1 LQGKFPAI
9 ATKNDFYVAL
19 AYTVRDRQL
28 QRWINTIETYLGQ
41 REPKIVCYLSAEFL
55 LGPRLANSLINLGIS
70 DGVRQSWWQSL
81 PLGPTGYGNSPYQC
95 LSSFAGSGLLI
106 SPDSLIVD
114 GLLRP
119 GDCQEGGPFSN
130 EAVDY
135 DAATAFKHKLLEKAW
150 TNFRGMAHSALRQE
164 YDQFCIQHAHWL
176 NDYALLR
183 RLSLFGFG
191 ERRIFCP
198 DLP

>member
-1 LQGKFPAI
+1 MAEADWPVSTIPFAPQYRSSGVLLHITSLPSPYGVGDVGPTAFAMVDRLQA
-9 ATKNDFYVAL
+9 AD
-19 AYTVRDRQL
+19 
-28 QRWINTIETYLGQ
+28 
-41 REPKIVCYLSAEFL
+41 
-55 LGPRLANSLINLGIS
+55 
-70 DGVRQSWWQSL
+70 QSWWQSL